1 VYSQQTAW
9 YYGDGHADAKVENY
23 ALGWYQALVESRIPF
38 EMVHDRLLDTTHLAQ
53 YATLILPNLAALSD
67 TQCDQLRAFVK
78 NGGNLIATHE
88 TSLYDE
94 WGVRRSN
101 FGLADLFGVDWTGK
115 VEGPMLNSYI
125 RLEHD
130 ALPQHML
137 FTGLEDAPR
146 VIHGVSRIE
155 VAPRER
161 FAEVPLTLIP
171 SYPDLPME
179 KVYPRTPK
187 TDISCLYLRQK
198 AGRVAYFPFDI
209 DRTFWEVLCADHLK
223 LLRNTVLW
231 ANTEAPVVEVDGH
244 GFVDVTV
251 WRNAGS
257 ITIHLVNLTNP
268 MTMKGPYRDFF
279 PIGAQ
284 TLKLRLPSGVRAT
297 HARLLVADRSVAFDV
312 SGSVLTVTVPSV
324 LDHEVVAI
332 DI

>member
-1 VYSQQTAW
+1 
-9 YYGDGHADAKVENY
+9 
-23 ALGWYQALVESRIPF
+23 
-38 EMVHDRLLDTTHLAQ
+38 
-53 YATLILPNLAALSD
+53 
-67 TQCDQLRAFVK
+67 
-78 NGGNLIATHE
+78 
-88 TSLYDE
+88 
-94 WGVRRSN
+94 
-101 FGLADLFGVDWTGK
+101 
-115 VEGPMLNSYI
+115 
-125 RLEHD
+125 
-130 ALPQHML
+130 
-137 FTGLEDAPR
+137 
-146 VIHGVSRIE
+146 
-155 VAPRER
+155 
-161 FAEVPLTLIP
+161 
-171 SYPDLPME
+171 
-179 KVYPRTPK
+179 
-187 TDISCLYLRQK
+187 
-198 AGRVAYFPFDI
+198 
-209 DRTFWEVLCADHLK
+209 VLCADHLK

-297 HARLLVADRSVAFDV
+297 HARLLVADRSVAFEV